1 LPVQSAMP
9 AAGVAAVDAALDA
22 GAAAAALL
30 APLPA
35 APGTLLEM
43 VAAVPDPRD
52 SRGIRH
58 QLPVILGLAQAAA
71 TAGCVTVTEIAAWA
85 AAAPQDL
92 LARLGSRRDPCGRRV
107 APHPDTVGRVLEAL
121 DPQPLADTAGAYLAA
136 RAGLGPA
143 VFPLDGP
150 VLQPA
155 MAVDGKAMRG
165 AIGDSGLVP
174 YLLAAATHGAIGQ
187 TVVVAERLIGPK
199 TNEVPEVPV
208 LLRGLA
214 GYADIS
220 GCVLTLDALHTVRS
234 HATLICEELLGHYVM
249 TVKANTPKLHEALDA
264 LDWDRVPVQHAA
276 RESGH
281 GRKEKRTIQ
290 VMDAPDHIREL
301 FPHVR
306 QVALIERYTIRK
318 ARKRK
323 KNSRRHVTT
332 EVKTAVAVFVI
343 TSMTSREAAPEHI
356 AAYVR
361 GHWGIENKI
370 HWVRDVTFREDHS
383 RVRTG
388 PLPRVMATLR
398 NLTIGLIRL
407 AGHTRI
413 AATIRKIR
421 HSPPLL
427 TSILG
432 LPESYGNQ
440 S

>member
-1 LPVQSAMP
+1 MPVPVP
-9 AAGVAAVDAALDA
+9 AGPGVLDGA

-35 APGTLLEM
+35 APGTLAEM
-43 VAAVPDPRD
+43 LAAVPDPRD
-52 SRGIRH
+52 PRGIRH
-58 QLPVILGLAQAAA
+58 QLPLILGLAQAASA
-71 TAGCVTVTEIAAWA
+71 AGCVTVAEIAAWA

-92 LARLGSRRDPCGRRV
+92 LARLECRQDAAGRRV
-107 APHPDTVGRVLEAL
+107 APHPDTVERVLEAL
-121 DPQPLADTAGAYLAA
+121 DPQPLADTAGAHLAA
-136 RAGLGPA
+136 RAGMGPA
-143 VFPLDGP
+143 VFPAAGP

-155 MAVDGKAMRG
+155 AAVDGKALRG
-165 AIGDSGLVP
+165 AIGGDGLVP
-174 YLLAAATHGAIGQ
+174 YLLAAATHGAITE
-187 TVVVAERLIGPK
+187 TVVIAERLIGPK
-199 TNEVPEVPV
+199 TNEVPEVPA

-214 GYADIS
+214 GYAGIA
-220 GCVLTLDALHTVRS
+220 GCVFTLDALHTVRS
-234 HATLICEELLGHYVM
+234 HATLICGELLGHYVM
-249 TVKANTPKLHEALDA
+249 TVKTNTPKLHEALDA
-264 LDWDRVPVQHAA
+264 LDWDTVPVQHAA

-290 VMDAPDHIREL
+290 VMDAPAHIREL

-306 QVALIERYTIRK
+306 QVALIERYTVRK
-318 ARKRK
+318 VRKRK

-370 HWVRDVTFREDHS
+370 HWVRDVTFREDYS

-388 PLPRVMATLR
+388 SLPRTMATIR

-407 AGHTRI
+407 AGHARI

-421 HSPPLL
+421 HSPHLL

-432 LPESYGNQ
+432 LPEPHEFP
-440 S
+440 